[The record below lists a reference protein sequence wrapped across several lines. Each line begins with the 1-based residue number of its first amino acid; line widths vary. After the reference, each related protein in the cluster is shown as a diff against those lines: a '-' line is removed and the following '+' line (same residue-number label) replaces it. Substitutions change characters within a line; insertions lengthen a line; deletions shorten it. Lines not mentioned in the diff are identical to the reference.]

1 MIGYPVTY
9 RTDIASEGQGIV
21 TAFDPATET
30 VTVLDDDDGTTWTGT
45 LEHIEQPT
53 DVWFFDTARGYAY
66 SQAVRNAAGEWVAG
80 DKTLAQWQQ
89 ERPGMILL
97 TGEAVD
103 RHHDDA
109 AREAPKLITAEEYD
123 DALNCLPPMGWHRG
137 GSAESF
143 KMSELTSGNMTAI
156 YVRLSREFVRLVD
169 DYRLTHPQIMARIY
183 PVIEQLRAER
193 DAAAKATERAQEA
206 LGRQAL
212 Q

>member
-21 TAFDPATET
+21 TAFDLATET
-30 VTVLDDDDGTTWTGT
+30 VTVLDDDDGTTWAGS
-45 LEHIEQPT
+45 LEHIEQLT
-53 DVWFFDTARGYAY
+53 DVAFYDTDAGYPYAT
-66 SQAVRNAAGEWVAG
+66 AVRNAAGEWMALN
-80 DKTLAQWQQ
+80 KTLAEWQQ
-89 ERPGMILL
+89 ERPGMVLMTWDVIMRRH
-97 TGEAVD
+97 GE
-103 RHHDDA
+103 A
-109 AREAPKLITAEEYD
+109 AREAPRLITAEEYEE
-123 DALNCLPPMGWHRG
+123 ALECLPPKGWIRTG
-137 GSAESF
+137 GAESF

-156 YVRLSREFVRLVD
+156 YVRLSGDCLRLVD
-169 DYRLTHPQIMARIY
+169 DYRLTHAKIMDRVY